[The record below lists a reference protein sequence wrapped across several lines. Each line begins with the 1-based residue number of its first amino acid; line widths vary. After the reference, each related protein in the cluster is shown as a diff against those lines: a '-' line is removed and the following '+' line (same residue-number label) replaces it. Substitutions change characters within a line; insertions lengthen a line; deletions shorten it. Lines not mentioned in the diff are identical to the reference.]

1 MVNNTP
7 KTKPIVEMQP
17 ILKPCF
23 KIKRGHWKTCR
34 AKNAPYLGRTSPYPP
49 FHWVPPRDCTL
60 KWLLWHEFSC
70 DLGTRAKIGHSF
82 GLTTCDRPQLK
93 LYYYCCFYGLGLR
106 PISGADR
113 RKLQPHLAP
122 MPYQVTLLGKK
133 PTANDI
139 GTASLWYE
147 FSCEF

>member
-49 FHWVPPRDCTL
+49 FHWVPPPGTHTKIRLANKMLTL
-60 KWLLWHEFSC
+60 QYLYLRLHLWSV
-70 DLGTRAKIGHSF
+70 GSV
-82 GLTTCDRPQLK
+82 DRPKMQGISILLVIPCLFMQYEK
-93 LYYYCCFYGLGLR
+93 ILMVWVRITLGF
-106 PISGADR
+106 
-113 RKLQPHLAP
+113 QPRVIRTQTINIVRIAWE
-122 MPYQVTLLGKK
+122 QTGG
-133 PTANDI
+133 N
-139 GTASLWYE
+139 E
-147 FSCEF
+147 FITQ